1 MITVKNLD
9 FSFRKK
15 NIFKDLNLHIEQGQ
29 ICGLFGKNGVGKT
42 TFLYNL
48 AGLLFP
54 NRGTIQVL
62 GFTPKERKTGFLQEI
77 FVIPDEVY
85 LPDTSVEKYQQRL
98 SCFYPKFS
106 IEQFQKFLHAFEVS
120 EKDKL
125 HKLSYGQR
133 KKVLI
138 SFALAANTSVVL
150 MDEPTNGLDIS
161 GKTQFRKIMAEIMND
176 ERCFIISTHQAKDL
190 ENLIDRVIILD
201 EKNVLF
207 NQSMREISQSL
218 EFKAT
223 HNKNQREEA
232 FYLEESFFGDM
243 LVLPNNGS
251 NESKIDLG
259 LLYKAVI
266 SNPKKVNDWF
276 NSKNK

>member
-54 NRGTIQVL
+54 NQGTIQVL
-62 GFTPKERKTGFLQEI
+62 GFTPKDRKTDFLQEI

-85 LPDTSVEKYQQRL
+85 LPDTSVEKYQKKL
-98 SCFYPKFS
+98 SVFYPKFS
-106 IEQFQKFLHAFEVS
+106 LEQFYRFLEGFEIS
-120 EKDKL
+120 KDAKL
-125 HKLSYGQR
+125 HQLSYGQR
-133 KKVLI
+133 KKAFI
-138 SFALAANTSVVL
+138 AFALATNTSVVL

-161 GKTQFRKIMAEIMND
+161 GKMQFRKIVVEIMSD

-190 ENLIDRVIILD
+190 ENLIDRVIVLD

-207 NQSMREISQSL
+207 NQSMQEISQFL
-218 EFKAT
+218 EFKASHDKT
-223 HNKNQREEA
+223 QREEA

-243 LVLPNNGS
+243 LVLPNNS
-251 NESKIDLG
+251 HNESKIDLE

>member
-54 NRGTIQVL
+54 NQGTIQVL
-62 GFTPKERKTGFLQEI
+62 GFTPKDRKTDFLQEI

-106 IEQFQKFLHAFEVS
+106 LEQFNRFLEGFEIP
-120 EKDKL
+120 KDGKL
-125 HKLSYGQR
+125 NQLSYGQR
-133 KKVLI
+133 KKVFVA
-138 SFALAANTSVVL
+138 FALAANTSLVL
-150 MDEPTNGLDIS
+150 MDEPTNGLDIM
-161 GKTQFRKIMAEIMND
+161 GKSQFRKIMAEIMGD

-190 ENLIDRVIILD
+190 ENLIDRVIVLD
-201 EKNVLF
+201 EKNILF
-207 NQSMREISQSL
+207 NESIEQISRRLS
-218 EFKAT
+218 FKIT
-223 HNKNQREEA
+223 SDKSEKA
-232 FYLEESFFGDM
+232 FYAEENFFGNI
-243 LVLPNNGS
+243 LVLPNEGDAEN
-251 NESKIDLG
+251 KVDLE

-266 SNPKKVNDWF
+266 SNSKKVNDWF